1 MEDVYPG
8 TLVGDEAFK
17 DMIDKGVIRVNDY
30 QRDGMTF
37 LHRAVLSHNR
47 KHVKLLLENK
57 ADANIKCLNNFATPL
72 HYAMGH
78 SHVKITRLLLDN
90 KANPLLE
97 TLAGTNPLETAI
109 MIGQASAYLCLDSA
123 LSYCDLSRVDF
134 DRLLYR
140 CIEYVK
146 PICAQYPI
154 YMGAKKPQGFMT
166 NEITALFEKKEERK
180 KECIQAHIVLK
191 SMGFIPDLRRLL
203 VSTLWGTRI
212 FN

>member
-1 MEDVYPG
+1 MED
-8 TLVGDEAFK
+8 VGDEALK
-17 DMIDKGVIRVNDY
+17 DMIERGVINVNDY
-30 QRDGMTF
+30 LGAGMTL
-37 LHRAVLSHNR
+37 LHWAVLSRNR
-47 KHVKLLLENK
+47 KRVKLLLENK
-57 ADANIKCLNNFATPL
+57 ANVNIKTTHNFATPL
-72 HYAMGH
+72 HYAAGH
-78 SHVKITRLLLDN
+78 ANVKITRLLLDN

-97 TLAGTNPLETAI
+97 TAAGTNSLETAS
-109 MIGQASAYLCLDSA
+109 MSGQASAYLCLDSA

-140 CIEYVK
+140 CIEYVNST
-146 PICAQYPI
+146 CAKYPI
-154 YMGAKKPQGFMT
+154 YMGAKKPQGFTT

-191 SMGFIPDLRRLL
+191 SMGFTPDLRRLL